1 MANFQRIFGED
12 GLPYLIDTSTEGANE
27 KYSPWSTGNDDL
39 ELRSDPPPFS
49 RCMSMDF
56 GYGQDM
62 ARFRE
67 FRPERLNLSGA
78 ISDPGEL
85 AKSDFLRAEKAGYQ
99 DADFARRDS
108 GLNNDAPAFMQELKN
123 FGDARSLDRYLGGP
137 GDIGS
142 TRELKIRMME
152 AQARNDPE
160 FTKKIKAEQGLLGRF
175 SASLGLND
183 KPEEVVM
190 SYALPKASKY
200 SGLKAKRNPST
211 RNLENGTSKNDFNK
225 DLEEQCTPIGVY
237 SAGITNS
244 PLQSYSMGQ
253 SLAEELELQGT
264 PYVMTNA
271 YNATQGKMR
280 DGIESALEKMGM
292 TSNAE
297 IGTRLAIEEAI
308 AHNKKLKACW
318 GDDVKT
324 KVFGH
329 SQGTI
334 IANKAVGALD
344 DDQRANVDLV
354 NFAPATAFVP
364 AGLNSFNGIGNIN
377 DSVYRNFG
385 RNFMT
390 SGGIQASDNFKKSN
404 LQRPGSYQFHEVNFK
419 VARDGQLLKDNAN
432 HSFPFYRCNSET
444 RQGLRWPQ
452 LADEQKADCRLAP
465 WVDTE

>member
-1 MANFQRIFGED
+1 MVNFQRIFGED
-12 GLPYLIDTSTEGANE
+12 GLPYLIDTSNEGANE
-27 KYSPWSTGNDDL
+27 SYFPWSTGNDDL

-49 RCMSMDF
+49 RGMGIDF

-67 FRPERLNLSGA
+67 FRPERLELTGA

-85 AKSDFLRAEKAGYQ
+85 AKSDFLRAEKTGYR
-99 DADFARRDS
+99 DGDFARRDS
-108 GLNNDAPAFMQELKN
+108 GFSNDAPVFMQELKN

-137 GDIGS
+137 GDVGS
-142 TRELKIRMME
+142 TRELKFNGMIT
-152 AQARNDPE
+152 QARIDPG
-160 FTKKIKAEQGLLGRF
+160 FTQKIRAKQGLLGRI
-175 SASLGLND
+175 SARLGLND
-183 KPEEVVM
+183 EPEEVVM

-200 SGLKAKRNPST
+200 SDLNAKRNPST
-211 RNLENGTSKNDFNK
+211 RNLEDDIKKNDFYKNA
-225 DLEEQCTPIGVY
+225 EEQCVPIGVY

-244 PLQSYSMGQ
+244 PLQSYSMGR

-264 PYVMTNA
+264 PYIMTNA
-271 YNATQGKMR
+271 YNATHGKVR

-354 NFAPATAFVP
+354 NLAPATAYVP
-364 AGLNSFNGIGNIN
+364 AGLNSFNGVGNIN
-377 DSVYRNFG
+377 DTVYRNFG

-404 LQRPGSYQFHEVNFK
+404 LQRPGSYQFHEVNFR

-432 HSFPFYRCNSET
+432 HSLPYYLCNSET
-444 RQGLRWPQ
+444 RQKLRWPQ
-452 LADEQKADCRLAP
+452 LTDEQEADCRLAP